1 MKKGDRVQTKN
12 TPIEFRG
19 EVIEIIAPESKYDV
33 TVARVKTS
41 KGVVVRANIDY
52 LEEADNG

>member
-1 MKKGDRVQTKN
+1 MKKGDRIQTKN
-12 TPIEFRG
+12 TPIQLKG
-19 EVIEIIAPESKYDV
+19 EVIEIITPESKYDV

-41 KGVVVRANIDY
+41 KGAVVRANIDY